1 MANITLGGL
10 RPWGTLSGGKDH
22 FGNPFVQELANNYG
36 TQISKFDIIIPV
48 SDGTVAIA
56 AAADNGKL
64 LGVVTGCSY
73 VYQGKR
79 IPSDFVPASTVISPT
94 TVGSPGAS
102 YVEYLP
108 LTGDLVLYGQAD
120 EGTTAA
126 TLAAQIAMIGE
137 NVDIAVPGGASTT
150 IGVSTMCLDISTHA
164 TTTANFRIVGIE
176 GYTTE
181 GLRLVGNDPTASRFG
196 FLVVCN
202 EGFLPPYTATG
213 L

>member
-10 RPWGTLSGGKDH
+10 RPWGTLSGGKGH
-22 FGNPFVQELANNYG
+22 FGNPMVQELANNYG
-36 TQISKFDIIIPV
+36 TQISKYDIIIPV

-56 AAADNGKL
+56 AASNDGLL
-64 LGVVTGCSY
+64 LGVVIGCSY

-79 IPSDFVPASTVISPT
+79 IPSDFVPASTVINPT
-94 TVGSPGAS
+94 TVGSAGAS

-108 LTGDLVLYGQAD
+108 LTGDLVLYGQANN
-120 EGTTAA
+120 GTTAT

-137 NVDIAVPGGASTT
+137 NVDISVPGSPSTV
-150 IGVSTMCLDISTHA
+150 IGVSTMCLDITTHN
-164 TTTANFRIVGIE
+164 TTAANFRVVGIE

-181 GLRLVGNDPTASRFG
+181 GLKLVGNDPTASRFG

-202 EGFLPPYTATG
+202 EGFLPPYTKTG
-213 L
+213 A